1 MVIAAAT
8 PPTIKSLPLVGER
21 RVALQGI
28 TWQAYQ
34 AILHALP
41 QTRAARS
48 IKIGCMP
55 VWVCRSFGDLMGQYG
70 RFWC

>member
-34 AILHALP
+34 TILHA
-41 QTRAARS
+41 Q
-48 IKIGCMP
+48 
-55 VWVCRSFGDLMGQYG
+55 
-70 RFWC
+70 FWC